1 MNNYSGIL
9 TVPMNDGELADFYEH
24 YKSGEDFC
32 FMKQMVN
39 NQYLV
44 IESSTGELIGPYFW
58 CAETKVFEDV
68 PFRTFSSNRFGDIRP
83 KDKDPYQ
90 MAYMDSLV
98 RNQLTFCT
106 GPAGSGKTL
115 IALAYAFQEYEKGHI
130 SKIVVFTNPLIAT
143 GAVKLGFLPGT
154 KTDKLL
160 ETSIGRILISK
171 IGSRIDVEE
180 MMEHEDLILLPM
192 GDARGYEVP
201 EDSFV
206 YFSEAQ
212 NTSKYLMKLF
222 LQRTNDNCKICVEGD
237 ERQVDSDFFE
247 AENNGMRRAI
257 EVFRGESY
265 AGHVQLKTIYR
276 GRIARK
282 AEEICD

>member
-1 MNNYSGIL
+1 MDNYSGIL
-9 TVPMNDGELADFYEH
+9 TVPMNDTELATFYENW
-24 YKSGEDFC
+24 KSGEISWFPMQLED
-32 FMKQMVN
+32 
-39 NQYLV
+39 NQYIV
-44 IESSTGELIGPYFW
+44 IESNGKLIGPYYW
-58 CAETKVFEDV
+58 CAETRTFEEV
-68 PFRTFSSNRFGDIRP
+68 PYRTFSSNRFGDIRP

-90 MAYMDSLV
+90 MAYMDSIV

-130 SKIVVFTNPLIAT
+130 GKIVVFTNPLIAT

-222 LQRTNDNCKICVEGD
+222 LQRTNDKCKICVEGD

-247 AENNGMRRAI
+247 GDCNGMRRAI

-276 GRIARK
+276 GKIARK